1 MATVM
6 VSIRVRLVLVMLI
19 LVALLLML
27 LSKSFWQSAAAMVT
41 MVCCKCILVQ
51 LCGYAQ
57 PTVSFI
63 IFFSVL
69 SDSCFPLFQQRL
81 HMVYDSNLNW
91 GQILNGSITILIFR
105 LWSSLQLD

>member
-6 VSIRVRLVLVMLI
+6 VSIGVRLVLVILI
-19 LVALLLML
+19 IVALLLML
-27 LSKSFWQSAAAMVT
+27 LSRSFWQSAAATVT

-69 SDSCFPLFQQRL
+69 
-81 HMVYDSNLNW
+81 
-91 GQILNGSITILIFR
+91 LIHAF
-105 LWSSLQLD
+105 LYFNKGCIWFMIQT